1 MYLLLSITSILLAVQ
16 GIYRSYKKKN
26 MIIFIWLIVF
36 YYTITSLVAALFP
49 GSSITN
55 VQYVSIETKTIYIWS
70 VLLCIAGFTISD
82 LLFNK
87 KQKNPTS
94 LGNLNCDRKIF
105 TALEIVY
112 WISLLIT
119 FSVLNDIDY
128 VEYNTNNKGGG
139 WAQCFFQ
146 LSACV
151 NFVFVY
157 KKEYIKLLISLLIV
171 LAIVAF
177 IHVRS
182 FLFFPL
188 MPIVFY
194 FLYKGI
200 NSIRSFKGF
209 AIKTAP
215 MVIILFLFAAVMGIM
230 RFGRVSLP
238 ETELTEIAFAS
249 LDDWSF
255 GRQYIASIAHYIYR
269 FFGLFIN
276 ILSHLG
282 INTSNPLDFYPSVPR
297 LNAMIL
303 SNVSDVSLL
312 ENASHMPATIFFDL
326 YISWGYYCGLVAI
339 GVYWFFIKV
348 FDLLQRDLFTLVL
361 FSAIMGWHFYMLL
374 RGAVDTCSAGI
385 NYAFWM
391 ALVILVIR
399 NLTKFKSLSKATI

>member
-1 MYLLLSITSILLAVQ
+1 MYLLLSIASILMASH

-26 MIIFIWLIVF
+26 IIIFLWLIIT
-36 YYTITSLVAALFP
+36 YYTITSLVAAIFP
-49 GSSITN
+49 GSGMLSFHT
-55 VQYVSIETKTIYIWS
+55 VSTEVKTTYMWS
-70 VLLCIAGFTISD
+70 VFLCVAGFTLSD

-87 KQKNPTS
+87 KQKRVLS
-94 LGNLNCDRKIF
+94 LEDLNADSRLFSI
-105 TALEIVY
+105 LEIVY
-112 WISLLIT
+112 WISLLLT

-151 NFVFVY
+151 NFVFLY
-157 KKEYIKLLISLLIV
+157 KKKYLKLIISFLFV

-188 MPIVFY
+188 MPVLFF
-194 FLYKGI
+194 FLYKGLR
-200 NSIRSFKGF
+200 NFKSFKGF
-209 AIKTAP
+209 AVKSVPLVIVVFLLA
-215 MVIILFLFAAVMGIM
+215 MVVGIM
-230 RFGRVSLP
+230 RSGTISLP
-238 ETELTEIAFAS
+238 ETELTDIAFAS

-255 GRQYIASIAHYIYR
+255 GRQYIASIAHYFYR
-269 FFGLFIN
+269 FLGLFIN

-297 LNAMIL
+297 LNAML
-303 SNVSDVSLL
+303 LANVSDVSLL
-312 ENASHMPATIFFDL
+312 QNASHMPATIFFDL

-339 GVYWFFIKV
+339 PVYYFFVKV
-348 FDLLQRDLFTLVL
+348 FDFLQRDIFTLVL
-361 FSAIMGWHFYMLL
+361 FSSIMGWHFYMLL

-391 ALVILVIR
+391 AIIVLFFRNRTRPMPKTQVVI
-399 NLTKFKSLSKATI
+399 

>member
-1 MYLLLSITSILLAVQ
+1 MYLLLSIISILLAVQ
-16 GIYRSYKKKN
+16 GVYRSFKKRN

-49 GSSITN
+49 GSFIPK
-55 VQYVSIETKTIYIWS
+55 VEYVSEETKTVYMWS
-70 VLLCIAGFTISD
+70 VLLCVAGFTISD

-87 KQKNPTS
+87 KKKNPIS
-94 LGNLNCDRKIF
+94 LGNLNDDRKILS
-105 TALEIVY
+105 TLEVVY
-112 WISLLIT
+112 WISLIIT

-151 NFVFVY
+151 NFVFIY
-157 KKEYIKLLISLLIV
+157 KKEYIKLFISLLLV
-171 LAIVAF
+171 LAIVVF

-194 FLYKGI
+194 LLYKGI
-200 NSIRSFKGF
+200 NNIRNFKGF
-209 AIKTAP
+209 AIKAVP

-230 RFGRVSLP
+230 RFGKISLP

-255 GRQYIASIAHYIYR
+255 GRQYIVSIAHYFYR

-303 SNVSDVSLL
+303 SNVSDASMLK
-312 ENASHMPATIFFDL
+312 NASHMPATIFFDL

-361 FSAIMGWHFYMLL
+361 FSSIMGWHFYMLL
-374 RGAVDTCSAGI
+374 RGAVDSSSAGI

-391 ALVILVIR
+391 ALVVLIIR
-399 NLTKFKSLSKATI
+399 NWTKSKSLSKATI

>member
-1 MYLLLSITSILLAVQ
+1 MLMASYGV
-16 GIYRSYKKKN
+16 YRSYKKKN
-26 MIIFIWLIVF
+26 IIIFLWLIIT

-49 GSSITN
+49 GSGMLSVHSVGTE
-55 VQYVSIETKTIYIWS
+55 VKTTYMWS
-70 VLLCIAGFTISD
+70 VFLCVAGFTLSD

-87 KQKNPTS
+87 KQKS
-94 LGNLNCDRKIF
+94 LFSLEDLNADGRLFSI
-105 TALEIVY
+105 LEIVY

-151 NFVFVY
+151 NFVFLY
-157 KKEYIKLLISLLIV
+157 KKSYIKLIISFLFV

-188 MPIVFY
+188 MPVLFY
-194 FLYKGI
+194 YLYKGLR
-200 NSIRSFKGF
+200 SFKSFKGF
-209 AIKTAP
+209 AVKSVP
-215 MVIILFLFAAVMGIM
+215 MVIVVFLFAMVVGIM
-230 RFGRVSLP
+230 RSGTISLP
-238 ETELTEIAFAS
+238 ETELTDIAFAS

-255 GRQYIASIAHYIYR
+255 GRQYIASIAHYFYR

-297 LNAMIL
+297 LNAMLL
-303 SNVSDVSLL
+303 SNVSDVSML
-312 ENASHMPATIFFDL
+312 ENASHMPATIFFDM
-326 YISWGYYCGLVAI
+326 YVSWGYFCGLVAI
-339 GVYWFFIKV
+339 PVYYFFIKV
-348 FDLLQRDLFTLVL
+348 FDFLQRDIFTLVL
-361 FSAIMGWHFYMLL
+361 FSSIMGWHFYMLL

-391 ALVILVIR
+391 AIIVLLIR
-399 NLTKFKSLSKATI
+399 NQTRTKPNTQVVI

>member
-1 MYLLLSITSILLAVQ
+1 MYLLLSIVSILLAVQ
-16 GIYRSYKKKN
+16 GVYRSFKKRN

-55 VQYVSIETKTIYIWS
+55 VQYVSAETKTIYMWS
-70 VLLCIAGFTISD
+70 VLLCVAGFTISD

-87 KQKNPTS
+87 KKNTIS
-94 LGNLNCDRKIF
+94 LGNLNDDRKILS
-105 TALEIVY
+105 TLEVVY
-112 WISLLIT
+112 WISLIIT

-151 NFVFVY
+151 NFVFIY
-157 KKEYIKLLISLLIV
+157 KKEYIKLFISLLLV
-171 LAIVAF
+171 LAIVVF

-194 FLYKGI
+194 LLYKGI
-200 NSIRSFKGF
+200 NNIRNFKGF
-209 AIKTAP
+209 AIKAVP

-230 RFGRVSLP
+230 RFGKISLP

-255 GRQYIASIAHYIYR
+255 GRQYIVSIAHYFYR

-303 SNVSDVSLL
+303 SNVSDASMLK
-312 ENASHMPATIFFDL
+312 NASHMPATIFFDL

-361 FSAIMGWHFYMLL
+361 FSPIMGWHFYMLL

-391 ALVILVIR
+391 ALVVLIIR
-399 NLTKFKSLSKATI
+399 NWTKSKSLSKATI